1 MIVSYRTRQFSKR
14 LWRVI
19 LALVLAAIVLVLC
32 WALWLRRFIV
42 YTSDGVRLDFDL
54 SQEFPQGQTAP
65 GNKPVSNPDIYF
77 TEPQPSKPPVV
88 EENKNFSG
96 YYVTVEE
103 LLNQLDS
110 VLDQILAL
118 PADTPVLVDVKG
130 YWGYFYYTSA
140 VGESSSS
147 FDMATM
153 DAFFAAVRESGVHV
167 IARLPAFR
175 DYDLVD
181 KNYACGVK
189 KVGGGHY
196 VDAGRCYWAD
206 PAMEKVQDHLVQIT
220 RELRDLGFDE
230 VAFTDFAIPDAA
242 DVAYTGDREAALQSA
257 MDTLLAACSRD
268 DFVISFITTD
278 PSFAL
283 PDGNCR
289 LYLQDVAAAD
299 VQTVLASMDPSVVER
314 TVFFSNS
321 NDTRFDVC
329 GVIRPLKMA
338 E

>member
-19 LALVLAAIVLVLC
+19 LVLALVAVMLVLC

-42 YTSDGVRLDFDL
+42 YTTDGVRLDFDL
-54 SQEFPQGQTAP
+54 TQEFPQGQTAP
-65 GNKPVSNPDIYF
+65 TNQPLSPPDIYF
-77 TEPQPSKPPVV
+77 TDPEPSKPPVV
-88 EENKNFSG
+88 EDNAGFSG

-103 LLNQLDS
+103 LQTQLDT
-110 VLDQILAL
+110 VLEQILAL
-118 PADTPVLVDVKG
+118 PEDTPVMVDVKG

-140 VGESSSS
+140 LGTGSSS
-147 FDMATM
+147 FDMAVM
-153 DAFFAAVRESGVHV
+153 DAFFAAVNASGVHT

-175 DYDLVD
+175 DYDFVD
-181 KNYACGVK
+181 KNYACSLKTANGN
-189 KVGGGHY
+189 HF
-196 VDAGRCYWAD
+196 VDDGRCYWAD
-206 PAMEKVQDHLVQIT
+206 PALEKVQVYLVQIT

-230 VAFTDFAIPDAA
+230 VAFTDFCFPDSPKL
-242 DVAYTGDREAALQSA
+242 VYNGDREQALQA
-257 MDTLLAACSRD
+257 AANTLLSAFGQE

-289 LYLQDVAAAD
+289 LYLQDIAAAD
-299 VQTVLASMDPSVVER
+299 VQAVLSAMDPDVVER
-314 TVFFSNS
+314 TVFFSSS
-321 NDTRFDVC
+321 NDTRFDAC

>member
-1 MIVSYRTRQFSKR
+1 M
-14 LWRVI
+14 
-19 LALVLAAIVLVLC
+19 
-32 WALWLRRFIV
+32 
-42 YTSDGVRLDFDL
+42 
-54 SQEFPQGQTAP
+54 
-65 GNKPVSNPDIYF
+65 
-77 TEPQPSKPPVV
+77 
-88 EENKNFSG
+88 
-96 YYVTVEE
+96 
-103 LLNQLDS
+103 
-110 VLDQILAL
+110 
-118 PADTPVLVDVKG
+118 
-130 YWGYFYYTSA
+130 
-140 VGESSSS
+140 
-147 FDMATM
+147 
-153 DAFFAAVRESGVHV
+153 RESGVHT

-175 DYDLVD
+175 DYDFVD
-181 KNYACGVK
+181 KNYNCSVK

-206 PAMEKVQDHLVQIT
+206 PAMEKVQEHLVQIT
-220 RELRDLGFDE
+220 LELRDLGFDD

-257 MDTLLAACSRD
+257 MDTLMTACSQG

-299 VQTVLASMDPSVVER
+299 VQRVLAGMDPSVVER

-321 NDTRFDVC
+321 NDTRFDAC